1 MPYMSMLMAAGMAS
15 PAAFNPNPYPS
26 PSPSP
31 NPNPSPDPNPNPN
44 PNQVGLM
51 FVRATDATTALA
63 RRVENRTWGGWEQG
77 VFNEELSWG
86 LHAGR
91 EVGCC
96 HPPRGYGC
104 DLARHFVK
112 DEMAHG
118 AD

>member
-1 MPYMSMLMAAGMAS
+1 
-15 PAAFNPNPYPS
+15 
-26 PSPSP
+26 
-31 NPNPSPDPNPNPN
+31 
-44 PNQVGLM
+44 M

-63 RRVENRTWGGWEQG
+63 RRVEQG

-86 LHAGR
+86 LHTGR

-118 AD
+118 VD